1 MSKETKALDR
11 NSILEG
17 KSPLALSIARL
28 RRNKMAMVCF
38 WILVIYSLTAIL
50 AGTNIFGL
58 QDQALVFELQ
68 NRYQSMFGS
77 LQYLFGTDTFGRNV
91 LARAIMGTRISL
103 FLGLT
108 SGLIMIPI
116 AIVIGAVAGY
126 YGHFLDD
133 LAVYIMSVI
142 VAIPGMLIIMSL
154 VQVMGRSFLIIAF
167 AFAITGWVGL
177 ARVIRGAFFQAREFE
192 YVLAARTL
200 GANDFRIIFKH
211 ILPNIFHFVI
221 VRFVLNFVSVIKSE
235 VFLAYVGLSVI
246 GIPSWGNMIVESKS
260 ELMAGNW
267 QNMTAAT
274 IFMFVFLVSLNI
286 FGDALRDA
294 LDPKLKNVS

>member
-1 MSKETKALDR
+1 MSKTAKKLDNR
-11 NSILEG
+11 LILEG
-17 KSPLALSIARL
+17 KSPLALSFARL
-28 RRNKMAMVCF
+28 GRNKFAMVSF
-38 WILVIYSLTAIL
+38 WILVAYSITAIL
-50 AGTNIFGL
+50 TSYNIFGIHNSAMDFDL
-58 QDQALVFELQ
+58 E
-68 NRYQSMFGS
+68 NRYQPMFKS

-91 LARAIMGTRISL
+91 LARAIMGARISL

-116 AIVIGAVAGY
+116 AVVIGSIAGY

-133 LAVYIMSVI
+133 IAVYIMSVI

-167 AFAITGWVGL
+167 AFAVTGWVGL

-211 ILPNIFHFVI
+211 ILPNVFHFVI
-221 VRFVLNFVSVIKSE
+221 VSFVLNFVGVIKSE
-235 VFLAYVGLSVI
+235 VFLAYVGLSII
-246 GIPSWGNMIVESKS
+246 GIPSWGNMIVDSKS
-260 ELMAGNW
+260 ELMANNW
-267 QNMTAAT
+267 QNLTAAT
-274 IFMFVFLVSLNI
+274 LFMFVFLVSLNI